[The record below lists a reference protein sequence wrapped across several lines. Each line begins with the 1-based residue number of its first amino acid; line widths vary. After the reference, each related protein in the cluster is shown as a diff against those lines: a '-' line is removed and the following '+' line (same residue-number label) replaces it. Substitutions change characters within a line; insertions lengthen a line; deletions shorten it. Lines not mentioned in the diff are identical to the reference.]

1 MDKYNEIYPQ
11 LPKSDDQTFVS
22 SPNTAFRL
30 QKSCD
35 ALNEIKKELNHYE
48 KTRKKYSRV
57 RRIFINA
64 SIGTSAMSV
73 ILCGSGVTT
82 SLTGLGAIIGV
93 PLASLGG
100 LFGVLSVCFTIGS
113 KEISRNVSK
122 HEQTVSLAKAKLNTI
137 SDIVSKALKDNEI
150 SDEEFS
156 LVLSE
161 VEKFETLKQS
171 IRQKHQKKDEK
182 NINISQIEKD
192 IKAKLVKQL
201 TAPAQ

>member
-1 MDKYNEIYPQ
+1 MASYNEIYPQ
-11 LPKSDDQTFVS
+11 LPESNDQTS
-22 SPNTAFRL
+22 HDFRL
-30 QKSCD
+30 KKSCD

-100 LFGVLSVCFTIGS
+100 LFGVLSLCFTIGT

-122 HEQTVSLAKAKLNTI
+122 HEQTVSLAKAKYNTI
-137 SDIVSKALKDNEI
+137 SDVVSKALKDNKI
-150 SDEEFS
+150 SDQEFS

-161 VEKFETLKQS
+161 VDKFETLKQS
-171 IRQKHQKKDEK
+171 IRRKHRKEGEK
-182 NINISQIEKD
+182 RMDISQMRKD
-192 IKAKLVKQL
+192 IRAEIVKEL
-201 TAPAQ
+201 TARAQ

>member
-11 LPKSDDQTFVS
+11 LPKSDDQTS
-22 SPNTAFRL
+22 SPNPTGFRL

-48 KTRKKYSRV
+48 KTRKKYNRV
-57 RRIFINA
+57 RGIFTKA
-64 SIGTSAMSV
+64 SIGTGALSV

-82 SLTGLGAIIGV
+82 SLTGLGAIVGV

-100 LFGVLSVCFTIGS
+100 LCGVLSVCFAIGS

-137 SDIVSKALKDNEI
+137 SDVVSKALKDNEI

-161 VEKFETLKQS
+161 VDKFETLKQS
-171 IRQKHQKKDEK
+171 IRRKHRKEGEK
-182 NINISQIEKD
+182 NIDISQIRKD
-192 IKAKLVKQL
+192 VKAELVKEL
-201 TAPAQ
+201 TARAQ